1 MPPFRNFSGEQRR
14 SEPAMIPDIHAE
26 QQEKEPE
33 MITTVANANT
43 GSVRAMTSQW
53 SKNLKIT
60 LAALL
65 LMFWTI
71 QPRLA
76 PAQTSV
82 LTWHYNNARNAVDST
97 ETVLTPANVNVRGFG
112 KLYSRPL
119 DGLVVGHPLYMPGL
133 NIPGSGVHN
142 VVFVATMEDSVYAFD
157 VENPTAAPL
166 WQTSLLTYSPAG
178 AVPVADK
185 FKGCQ
190 VTTDWTDVGVVSTPA
205 IDSTTNTMYLL
216 AETYENKKVVHRL
229 HAIDVTTGVEKLNGP
244 TTVTGT
250 YTLNGVTNTFV
261 DTHQMNRPGLLLAN
275 GNIYVGFGSAGCN
288 GGDSGWIMS
297 YNATTMA
304 PNGALDIEAGE
315 FFASIWQ
322 KGAGLS
328 ADSTGNIYGESG
340 EGPVTGPG
348 TPGENLGTSVFK
360 VSQVGSTLTVADWFT
375 PYNWSYL
382 YSMDLD
388 LHNGVLILPDQPGPH
403 PHEAIGIGKEGTIYL
418 LDRDNMGHLCT
429 ACTTMDTQIV
439 QELLLADGKGAGTPL
454 IFNGNVYFT
463 GGHVVSVYP
472 ITNGKLVTPPTQS
485 AMFASGGHPIM
496 TADGTK
502 NAILWGG
509 SGGLLWAMDPST
521 MQVIWT
527 TNLAMQRRDILPT
540 TAHFAVPMIADGKLF
555 IGGLRTLVVYGLLP
569 VLSGG
574 NGNNQTGTVT
584 TALPKPITVQAI
596 DTLTGK
602 GLPGV
607 TISFSDVKT
616 GGGSFSPAS
625 GVTDST
631 GTVSTTYTLSTKS
644 GTYTV
649 TAASLGYAPASF
661 TETATATTPV
671 KMIRSAGSGQVVPL
685 STLVPKPL
693 VAKVEDQYGN
703 GVAGVSVTFA
713 DGVKGGTFSANPV
726 ITDSTGLASVNYTSS
741 TKAGPATITA
751 AVPGL
756 TTLNIFVTVTPNPAS
771 SVIVSSGSGQ
781 KAAPSTLLPRA
792 LVAKVTDNFGNA
804 ISGASVSFSDGGAG
818 GTFSANPVTTIT
830 AGTASVKYT
839 TPATAGTV
847 TVTAT
852 VTGISTT
859 ASFTVTVN

>member
-1 MPPFRNFSGEQRR
+1 MPTTFANR
-14 SEPAMIPDIHAE
+14 SA
-26 QQEKEPE
+26 
-33 MITTVANANT
+33 
-43 GSVRAMTSQW
+43 S
-53 SKNLKIT
+53 LKIS

-65 LMFWTI
+65 FAFTTL

-82 LTWHYNNARNAVDST
+82 LTWHYNNARNAVDNT

-112 KLYSRPL
+112 KLYSQPL
-119 DGLVVGHPLYMPGL
+119 DGLVVGHPLYVPGL

-157 VENPTAAPL
+157 VENPDAGPL
-166 WQTSLLTYSPAG
+166 WQSSLLTYSPAG

-190 VTTDWTDVGVVSTPA
+190 VTTAWTDVGVVSTPV
-205 IDSTTNTMYLL
+205 IDPATNTMYLL

-229 HAIDVTTGVEKLNGP
+229 HAIDITTGVEKLNGP
-244 TTVTGT
+244 TTVTAT

-304 PNGALDIEAGE
+304 PNGALDIEPGE
-315 FFASIWQ
+315 YFASIWQ

-328 ADSTGNIYGESG
+328 ADSMGNIYGESG
-340 EGPVTGPG
+340 EGPVAEPG
-348 TPGENLGTSVFK
+348 TSGENLGTSVFK
-360 VSQVGSTLTVADWFT
+360 ISQVGSTLTVADWFT

-382 YSMDLD
+382 YSNDLD
-388 LHNGVLILPDQPGPH
+388 LHNGVLVLPDQPGPH

-418 LDRDNMGHLCT
+418 LDRDNMGRLCASCT
-429 ACTTMDTQIV
+429 AGDTQIV

-454 IFNGNVYFT
+454 VFNGKVYFT

-472 ITNGKLVTPPTQS
+472 ITNGKLITPPAVS

-496 TADGTK
+496 TANGTA
-502 NAILWGG
+502 NPILWGG

-521 MQVIWT
+521 LQVIWT
-527 TNLAMQRRDILPT
+527 TNLATQRRDILPT

-555 IGGLRTLVVYGLLP
+555 IGGLKTLVVYGLLP
-569 VLSGG
+569 VLSSG
-574 NGNNQTGTVT
+574 NGNNQSGTVT
-584 TALPKPITVQAI
+584 TALAKPITVQAI
-596 DTLTGK
+596 DTLSGK

-625 GVTDST
+625 AVTDST
-631 GTVSTTYTLSTKS
+631 GTVSTTYTLSTKA
-644 GTYTV
+644 GAYTV
-649 TAASLGYAPASF
+649 TASALGYAPATF
-661 TETATATTPV
+661 TETATATTAT
-671 KMIRSAGSGQVVPL
+671 KMIRAAGSGQIVPL
-685 STLVPKPL
+685 STPVPNPL

-703 GVAGVSVTFA
+703 GVPGVSVTFA
-713 DGVKGGTFSANPV
+713 DKGKGGIFSANPV
-726 ITDSTGLASVNYTSS
+726 VTDSNGLASVHYTSS
-741 TKAGPATITA
+741 TKSGPTTVTA
-751 AVPGL
+751 AVTGV

-771 SVIVSSGSGQ
+771 SVIASTGSGQ
-781 KAAPSTLLPRA
+781 KAATSTMLPRA

-804 ISGASVSFSDGGAG
+804 IPGASVSFSDGGAG

-830 AGTASVKYT
+830 AGTASAKYT
-839 TPATAGTV
+839 TGTKAGTV
-847 TVTAT
+847 TITAT
-852 VTGISTT
+852 VAGVSTK